1 MHDILGGSNP
11 TTRPV
16 TGLLSSIC
24 SFCHPIGFNTPQGGI
39 PIPNANGAIPTV
51 NVVIGIPLGIG
62 LAGITFAPNNNNNNQ
77 SNAQLHL
84 GPDGLGLGFGTITV
98 IDDVLTSQ
106 IELGQMMAFT
116 MLFKEGKYG
125 GTEKFKNAKGFAE
138 LRLLFPTG
146 QVSIDGAETL
156 LKITV
161 HLSY

>member
-24 SFCHPIGFNTPQGGI
+24 SFCHPIGFYTPQGGI

-106 IELGQMMAFT
+106 IELGSQLSMI
-116 MLFKEGKYG
+116 G